1 MLSHSEDDSIINLPS
16 PPPEEKLEFEDNG
29 ETSKTQDLPPVLS
42 PPEEYRDHSSPERSM
57 THHLGYPEEE
67 SLATAPTTTLL
78 THGM

>member
-1 MLSHSEDDSIINLPS
+1 MINLPS
-16 PPPEEKLEFEDNG
+16 PPPEEKLEDNG

-67 SLATAPTTTLL
+67 SLATGPTTLL
-78 THGM
+78 AHGM